1 MTSIDFHTNIADK
14 LLYTCRLV
22 RKAVA
27 ARHQVAILSS
37 DAAELA
43 ALDAALW
50 TFSETDF
57 LPHVRSDHPLAAQT
71 PILLLPHDAAEC
83 PQHQIL
89 INISRT
95 TPAHFARFERLLEII
110 STDETDAASG
120 RERFRHYRQRGYPL
134 AHFVAKPA

>member
-14 LLYTCRLV
+14 LNYTCRLV

-27 ARHQVAILSS
+27 AHNRVAILS
-37 DAAELA
+37 DNAAELG

-71 PILLLPHDAAEC
+71 PVILLPHDGADC
-83 PQHQIL
+83 PHHQIL
-89 INISRT
+89 INLSRT
-95 TPAHFARFERLLEII
+95 TPVHFASFERLLEII
-110 STDETDAASG
+110 STDETDAANG
-120 RERFRHYRQRGYPL
+120 RDRFRQYRQRGYPL
-134 AHFVAKPA
+134 AHFVAK

>member
-14 LLYTCRLV
+14 LSYTCRLA

-27 ARHQVAILSS
+27 AHSRVAILFENQT
-37 DAAELA
+37 ELD

-71 PILLLPHDAAEC
+71 PVILLPHDGADC
-83 PQHQIL
+83 PHHQIL
-89 INISRT
+89 INLSRA
-95 TPAHFARFERLLEII
+95 TPLHFASFERLLEII
-110 STDETDAASG
+110 STDAADASSG
-120 RERFRHYRQRGYPL
+120 RERFRHYRQRGYAL
-134 AHFVAKPA
+134 AHFVAKQA

>member
-14 LLYTCRLV
+14 LNYACRLA

-27 ARHQVAILSS
+27 AHSRIAILPAN
-37 DAAELA
+37 AAELS

-50 TFSETDF
+50 TFSENDF

-71 PILLLPHDAAEC
+71 PIILLQDDRTEC
-83 PQHQIL
+83 PHHQIL
-89 INISRT
+89 INLSRT
-95 TPAHFARFERLLEII
+95 IPLQFASFERLLEII
-110 STDETDAASG
+110 STNETDASSA

-134 AHFVAKPA
+134 MHFDAKQT

>member
-14 LLYTCRLV
+14 LMYTCRLV

-27 ARHQVAILSS
+27 AHNRVAILSS
-37 DAAELA
+37 DEAELA

-57 LPHVRSDHPLAAQT
+57 LPHVRADHPLAAQT
-71 PILLLPHDAAEC
+71 PIILLPHDSAEG
-83 PQHQIL
+83 PHRQIL

-95 TPAHFARFERLLEII
+95 TPAHFASFERLLEII

-120 RERFRHYRQRGYPL
+120 RDRFRQYRQRGYPL
-134 AHFVAKPA
+134 AHFVAKTA